1 MVDRQWVLNLLE
13 ARNKDQGLRYVGGG
27 THWVEA
33 FVVKDNT
40 CVARSGRK
48 LVKVWH

>member
-1 MVDRQWVLNLLE
+1 MGTPTAALE
-13 ARNKDQGLRYVGGG
+13 LQCLDGLVRWEMTAYAG

-33 FVVKDNT
+33 FVVKDNV
-40 CVARSGRK
+40 CVGRSGRK